1 MTDHQPVEPDAILD
15 GNGTAIASRHARGGR
30 APEPAGRPVPALV
43 RLAGA
48 RPVLAAS
55 AFALTAVAAAKVA
68 QVAGRMAWQAAVGG
82 AQRQPLPGQV
92 EITWTRIEIR
102 VLR

>member
-1 MTDHQPVEPDAILD
+1 MEPDAIID
-15 GNGTAIASRHARGGR
+15 GDGTAIASRRAGDGR
-30 APEPAGRPVPALV
+30 APLPSVPRIPALV

-48 RPVLAAS
+48 GPVLAAS

-68 QVAGRMAWQAAVGG
+68 QLAGRMAWQAAVGDVP
-82 AQRQPLPGQV
+82 RQPVPGQV
-92 EITWTRIEIR
+92 EVTWTRIEIR